1 MNHEQEIEARERLAR
16 HWLEAEPAVRAFV
29 GAAVRGFADAEDV
42 AQQVALTV
50 ARRFDEYD
58 DSRPFV
64 AWALWL
70 AKSRISDHYRKQ
82 GRERLVFSDTLLDQ
96 LADALVVR
104 QPHITARQAALER
117 CVEKLPEKSRRML
130 NLRYVEEAPVERVA
144 AELKSTAGSVRVMLF
159 RIRNLLA
166 ECIRGELAKE
176 ARAS

>member
-1 MNHEQEIEARERLAR
+1 
-16 HWLEAEPAVRAFV
+16 
-29 GAAVRGFADAEDV
+29 
-42 AQQVALTV
+42 
-50 ARRFDEYD
+50 
-58 DSRPFV
+58 
-64 AWALWL
+64 LWL
-70 AKSRISDHYRKQ
+70 AKSRISDHYRRQ